1 MYKKIWKTNEWLT
14 AGVDTI
20 ARHIFTISLAW
31 ALLCL
36 RNLNAV
42 FMQSG
47 PFVVLNSLQLAGCAF
62 NDVRWRTMIADASLR
77 IIISEPQTVFTTGC
91 SLPGVLP
98 FSVCFLF
105 FIYRICF
112 PFFSSLLFF
121 LDVGCCLSRTAAA
134 VTCCETNSL
143 EYGWKFPIA
152 KTMLLTLTQAWKQT
166 KDESCRW

>member
-1 MYKKIWKTNEWLT
+1 MLREKVEEAVRSLRAGKSPGVDNIPSELLKNGGEATTTVTIAMYKKIWKTNEWLT

-62 NDVRWRTMIADASLR
+62 NDVR
-77 IIISEPQTVFTTGC
+77 
-91 SLPGVLP
+91 
-98 FSVCFLF
+98 
-105 FIYRICF
+105 
-112 PFFSSLLFF
+112 
-121 LDVGCCLSRTAAA
+121 
-134 VTCCETNSL
+134 
-143 EYGWKFPIA
+143 
-152 KTMLLTLTQAWKQT
+152 
-166 KDESCRW
+166 